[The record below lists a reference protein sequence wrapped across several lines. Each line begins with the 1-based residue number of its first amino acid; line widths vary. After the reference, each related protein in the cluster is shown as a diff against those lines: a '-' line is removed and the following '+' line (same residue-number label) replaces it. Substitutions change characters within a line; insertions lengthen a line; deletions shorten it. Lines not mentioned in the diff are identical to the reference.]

1 MEHEVAYSTE
11 LTKIHH
17 TNYVRNSRAIAV
29 LWGIFTVI
37 YAILNIV
44 VFIQPQWFGDT
55 GESDLPGFFGLW
67 RYCELLT
74 YGSDYSCQ
82 GDFLEFIKI
91 DNPSFQ
97 AASIFVGIAAL
108 LFLLSVACF
117 LLFFFLNTATVLKI
131 CGWFQVIGALCM
143 FLGCVIYPN
152 GWDSKAVRAVCGL
165 GADSYKIGSCG
176 LRWAYILS
184 IVLIF
189 DAAILAVLAFV
200 LAAKQAR
207 LLPEI
212 YKTEKAEMNGFSS
225 DTMSKRSGLP
235 AMSEDHFSE
244 YSHRSEK
251 SKRSSHSLRAM

>member
-1 MEHEVAYSTE
+1 MAYSTE

-29 LWGIFTVI
+29 LWGVFVVI
-37 YAILNIV
+37 YAILNVV

-74 YGSDYSCQ
+74 DGSDYSCS
-82 GDFLEFIKI
+82 GDFFEFNKI
-91 DNPSFQ
+91 GNPSFQ
-97 AASIFVGIAAL
+97 AATIFVGVAAL
-108 LFLLSVACF
+108 LFLLSIVCF

-131 CGWFQVIGALCM
+131 CGWFQIIGAVFI

-152 GWDSKAVRAVCGL
+152 GWDNDDVKKVCGL
-165 GADSYKIGSCG
+165 EADKYDIGVCG
-176 LRWAYILS
+176 VRWAYILA
-184 IVLIF
+184 IILIF
-189 DAAILAVLAFV
+189 DAAILAILAFV

-212 YKTEKAEMNGFSS
+212 YKTEK
-225 DTMSKRSGLP
+225 MSK
-235 AMSEDHFSE
+235 
-244 YSHRSEK
+244 K
-251 SKRSSHSLRAM
+251 

>member
-37 YAILNIV
+37 YAILNVV

-74 YGSDYSCQ
+74 DGSSDYSCK
-82 GDFLEFIKI
+82 GDFLEFSGI

-97 AASIFVGIAAL
+97 AASLFVGIAAL
-108 LFLLSVACF
+108 LFLISVACF

-131 CGWFQVIGALCM
+131 CGWFQVVGAVFV
-143 FLGCVIYPN
+143 FLGCVIYPS
-152 GWDSKAVRAVCGL
+152 GWDSNAVQRVCGL
-165 GADSYKIGSCG
+165 ESGKYHIGTCG
-176 LRWAYILS
+176 MRWAYILA
-184 IVLIF
+184 IILIF
-189 DAAILAVLAFV
+189 DAAILAILAFV

-212 YKTEKAEMNGFSS
+212 YKTEKV
-225 DTMSKRSGLP
+225 SK
-235 AMSEDHFSE
+235 
-244 YSHRSEK
+244 K
-251 SKRSSHSLRAM
+251 

>member
-1 MEHEVAYSTE
+1 MDHQEVTYSTE

-37 YAILNIV
+37 YCILNIV

-74 YGSDYSCQ
+74 DGSDYSCT
-82 GDFLEFIKI
+82 GDFLDFGNIH
-91 DNPSFQ
+91 NPSFQ
-97 AASIFVGIAAL
+97 ASSIFVGVAAL
-108 LFLLSVACF
+108 LFMISVVCF

-131 CGWFQVIGALCM
+131 CGWFQIVGAVFV

-152 GWDSKAVRAVCGL
+152 GWDSNTVKNVCGL
-165 GADSYKIGSCG
+165 EADKYQIGTCG
-176 LRWAYILS
+176 LRWAYILA
-184 IVLIF
+184 IILIF
-189 DAAILAVLAFV
+189 DAAILAILAFV

-207 LLPEI
+207 LLPEV
-212 YKTEKAEMNGFSS
+212 YKAE
-225 DTMSKRSGLP
+225 KIP
-235 AMSEDHFSE
+235 
-244 YSHRSEK
+244 K
-251 SKRSSHSLRAM
+251 K

>member
-1 MEHEVAYSTE
+1 MEQEVAYSTE
-11 LTKIHH
+11 LTKVHH

-74 YGSDYSCQ
+74 DGSDFSCQ
-82 GDFLEFIKI
+82 GDFLEFTKI
-91 DNPSFQ
+91 DNDSFR
-97 AASIFVGIAAL
+97 AASIFVGSAAL
-108 LFLLSVACF
+108 LFLLSVVCF

-131 CGWFQVIGALCM
+131 CGWFQVIGAVFM
-143 FLGCVIYPN
+143 TLGCVIFPN
-152 GWDSKAVRAVCGL
+152 GWDSPTVQKVCGQS
-165 GADSYKIGSCG
+165 ADSYTLGSCG
-176 LRWAYILS
+176 LRWAFILA
-184 IVLIF
+184 IVLVF

-207 LLPEI
+207 LLPEV
-212 YKTEKAEMNGFSS
+212 YKTEKVA
-225 DTMSKRSGLP
+225 KQ
-235 AMSEDHFSE
+235 
-244 YSHRSEK
+244 
-251 SKRSSHSLRAM
+251 

>member
-74 YGSDYSCQ
+74 DGSDYSCS

-97 AASIFVGIAAL
+97 VSSAD
-108 LFLLSVACF
+108 
-117 LLFFFLNTATVLKI
+117 LFFRSFVVT
-131 CGWFQVIGALCM
+131 
-143 FLGCVIYPN
+143 
-152 GWDSKAVRAVCGL
+152 KA
-165 GADSYKIGSCG
+165 
-176 LRWAYILS
+176 
-184 IVLIF
+184 
-189 DAAILAVLAFV
+189 
-200 LAAKQAR
+200 
-207 LLPEI
+207 
-212 YKTEKAEMNGFSS
+212 
-225 DTMSKRSGLP
+225 
-235 AMSEDHFSE
+235 
-244 YSHRSEK
+244 
-251 SKRSSHSLRAM
+251 